1 MLQDYQLEEY
11 LDAAT
16 SENREWLA
24 SEGTVLST
32 TRNVSSMQ
40 EHDGI
45 GNDSRVKINSRN
57 VSSMQ
62 QHDGIGSD
70 SRVKVQYQLEECLVD
85 AVTS

>member
-1 MLQDYQLEEY
+1 MLHDYQLEEY

-40 EHDGI
+40 QHDGI
-45 GNDSRVKINSRN
+45 GNDSRV
-57 VSSMQ
+57 ML
-62 QHDGIGSD
+62 
-70 SRVKVQYQLEECLVD
+70 QYQLEESLLN
-85 AVTS
+85 AATS